1 MSPNPAGKKFC
12 FSSEGFRPPLES
24 TQPPVAT
31 GGALS
36 SEVKWSGLEV
46 AHSCLSPVLRM
57 CGVMPPFFH
66 IPSWRAQGQRCYSF
80 TISVFFLL
88 ARSCKIII
96 RLHFSGGRGARLLY
110 KFASFFGQTRSLCFQ
125 SQRSAEFQTV
135 VIGVYSRDC
144 YNV

>member
-1 MSPNPAGKKFC
+1 MLPNPAGEKFC

-57 CGVMPPFFH
+57 CGVMPPFSH

-80 TISVFFLL
+80 TVSVFFLL

-96 RLHFSGGRGARLLY
+96 RLHFSGGGAWGASYIQICQFFLDKHAAFVFRVKEAPNFRRL
-110 KFASFFGQTRSLCFQ
+110 
-125 SQRSAEFQTV
+125 
-135 VIGVYSRDC
+135 
-144 YNV
+144 